1 MSLTTIV
8 PSSQRNRII
17 KRSIVQRAK
26 IKYFSKEGVFYQGIV
41 LILISNDQSVQ
52 VEVETERI
60 QYLIQRRIRLFLKIM
75 RK

>member
-26 IKYFSKEGVFYQGIV
+26 IKYFSKEGVLYQGIV
-41 LILISNDQSVQ
+41 LILISNDQSAQ